1 MAMTRT
7 VENIRP
13 LIVFLILTLG
23 GGLLIG
29 YLTAPGPWY
38 DTLVKPAFNPPSW
51 AFGPAWTILYFLIA
65 IAGTRVWIRE
75 LDTPLRLWFAQL
87 TFNFVWPPIFFGAQR
102 PDLALAI
109 IAALLVL
116 ILAFIAAVWKSDRV
130 SALLFVPYAA
140 WVGFA
145 SLLNLEFVRLN

>member
-1 MAMTRT
+1 ML
-7 VENIRP
+7 RP
-13 LIVFLILTLG
+13 LIIFLILTLG

-38 DTLVKPAFNPPSW
+38 DTLAKPAFNPPSW
-51 AFGPAWTILYFLIA
+51 VFGPAWTLLYILMA
-65 IAGTRVWIRE
+65 IAGARVWTRD

-87 TFNFVWPPIFFGAQR
+87 TFNFVWSPIFFGAQR
-102 PDLALAI
+102 PDLALVV
-109 IAALLVL
+109 IAALFVL
-116 ILAFIAAVWKSDRV
+116 ILAFIATAWKSDRV

-145 SLLNLEFVRLN
+145 SVLNLEIVRLN